1 MLLICLKFNFSHAP
15 YQSMSEQEEF
25 AGRMLSILNDGML
38 CLMVSIGHK
47 ARLFDTMSAMPPAT
61 SAEIA

>member
-1 MLLICLKFNFSHAP
+1 LHAP

-47 ARLFDTMSAMPPAT
+47 TRLFDTMSAIPPAT
-61 SAEIA
+61 SA